1 MQRNLRFN
9 RSRVR
14 QIGPELFIIG
24 FDRRLVFSQCKLEP
38 HIAVEMAVRHV
49 IDHLSRRPAIRP
61 IGRVELAPRQ
71 PANGRSQSE
80 RRLAQTLDQ
89 FTDLRLGK
97 TALRLEFSNWVTYVT
112 HSSAPLF
119 G

>member
-9 RSRVR
+9 RARIR

-38 HIAVEMAVRHV
+38 RIAVEMAVRHV
-49 IDHLSRRPAIRP
+49 INHLSRRPALRP
-61 IGRVELAPRQ
+61 IWRIELLRRQ

-89 FTDLRLGK
+89 LTDLRLGK
-97 TALRLEFSNWVTYVT
+97 TTLRLEFSNWVT
-112 HSSAPLF
+112 
-119 G
+119 